1 MEYYSSKRIKK
12 ENADIYMIVG
22 ERSNGKSYDIKH
34 EEAIKPYILS
44 VEKLGEILGD
54 AFNDGDRFFLVRRF
68 DSEIKPIAVYDWFK
82 DVNISKLTNGV
93 YNTIDVYRGEI
104 FFASNET
111 GTKVRGEKIGY
122 IASLSTEQN
131 YAMRNFNDVKTIIY
145 EEFLTRTVYLSNE
158 PDKLM
163 NLFSTLDRKRN
174 IVKIW
179 MLGNTISRVCPY
191 FSEWGLLPILK
202 KMKAGDIATKYVS
215 TGSLDKN
222 GKEIYKKIA
231 IEYTGDSG
239 TSSYVIGKHKDMMN
253 KGSWQS
259 DPQPKLPKSKKDYKI
274 LYRIGFLYKDFS
286 FLGEYLYDKE
296 EKEAV
301 WFIYPYQKT
310 FKNNLIIFSDVIKSS
325 KRYQRNIYDLSFKND
340 KLSKILSSFR
350 EGQIFYSS
358 DLCGTDFKQA
368 IDFSIRK

>member
-44 VEKLGEILGD
+44 VDKLGEILGD

-82 DVNISKLTNGV
+82 DVNISKITNGV

-131 YAMRNFNDVKTIIY
+131 YAMRNFNDVKTIIF
-145 EEFLTRTVYLSNE
+145 EEFLTRTVYLANE

-163 NLFSTLDRKRN
+163 NLYSTLDRKRN

-191 FSEWGLLPILK
+191 FSEWGILPLLK

-222 GKEIYKKIA
+222 GREIYKKIA

-259 DPQPKLPKSKKDYKI
+259 DPQPKLPKSKKEYKI

-296 EKEAV
+296 EKETV

>member
-22 ERSNGKSYDIKH
+22 ERSNGKSYEVKH
-34 EEAIKPYILS
+34 EEALKPYILS

-54 AFNDGDRFFLVRRF
+54 AYNNGDRFFLVRRF
-68 DSEIKPIAVYDWFK
+68 DSEIKPISVYDWFK
-82 DVNISKLTNGV
+82 DVDISKLTNEV

-104 FFASNET
+104 FFASNTT
-111 GTKVRGEKIGY
+111 GSKVRGEKIGY

-131 YAMRNFNDVKTIIY
+131 YAMRNFNDVKTIIF
-145 EEFLTRTVYLSNE
+145 EEFLTRTVYLANE

-163 NLFSTLDRKRN
+163 NLYSTIDRKRN
-174 IVKIW
+174 VVKIW

-202 KMKAGDIATKYVS
+202 KMKEGDIVTKYVS
-215 TGSLDKN
+215 TGSVDKQGN
-222 GKEIYKKIA
+222 EIYKKIA
-231 IEYTGDSG
+231 IEYTGSSG
-239 TSSYVIGKHKDMMN
+239 RSSFVIGKHKDMMN

-259 DPQPKLPKSKKDYKI
+259 DPQPKLPKSKKDYKVI
-274 LYRIGFLYKDFS
+274 YRIGFYYKEFS

-296 EKEAV
+296 DKDIV
-301 WFIYPYQKT
+301 WFIYPYQKE
-310 FKNNLIIFSDVIKSS
+310 FKNNLIIFTDVIKSS

-340 KLSKILSSFR
+340 KLSTILSTFR
-350 EGQIFYSS
+350 EGKIFYSS

-368 IDFSIRK
+368 IDFNIRK